1 MSNERVLEDKVI
13 VVTGAGR
20 GIGREIALLAAKN
33 GAKVVVNDLGSEV
46 TGEGKD
52 EKIAEQVA
60 REIRDAGGEAIANT
74 DSVAE
79 WESASAIVEQAVAKW
94 GRIDGVVNNAGIL
107 RDRIFHKMDPQEWDA
122 VVKVHLYGAFYVSRA
137 AATYF
142 RKQESGSYVHMS
154 SGSGLFGN
162 FGQANYGAAKLGIVG
177 LSRQIALEM
186 SRFRVRSNCIAPS
199 AFSRMIEAIPTNTP
213 EQAAHVEKR
222 RRGMSPAKIAPMIV
236 FLLSDLAKEVTGQIF
251 SVRANEIFLISQP
264 RPIRSAHCSE
274 GWTPQ
279 LIAERVLPA
288 FKASLVPLERS
299 RDVMPWDP
307 M

>member
-1 MSNERVLEDKVI
+1 MSNERVLEDKV
-13 VVTGAGR
+13 VVITGAGR
-20 GIGREIALLAAKN
+20 GIGREMALLAAKH
-33 GAKVVVNDLGSEV
+33 GAKVVVNDLGTEV

-52 EKIAEQVA
+52 EKVAEQVA
-60 REIRDAGGEAIANT
+60 REIREAGGEAIANT

-79 WESASAIVEQAVAKW
+79 WESANNIVEQAVAKW

-107 RDRIFHKMDPQEWDA
+107 RDRIFHKMDPDEWDA
-122 VVKVHLYGAFYVSRA
+122 VIKVHLYGAFYVSRA
-137 AATYF
+137 AATHF
-142 RKQESGSYVHMS
+142 RKQESGAYVHMS

-162 FGQANYGAAKLGIVG
+162 YGQANYGAAKLGIVG

-186 SRFRVRSNCIAPS
+186 ARFRVRSNCIAPS

-222 RRGMSPAKIAPMIV
+222 RRGMSPAKIAPMII
-236 FLLSDLAKEVTGQIF
+236 FLLSDLAKEVSGQIF

-274 GWTPQ
+274 GWTPG